1 MNTKELDEIAQFASI
16 HSSRNI
22 MILSCCA
29 DPGTAHNRLD
39 GGMNKL
45 ERGTYGDKIE
55 WAREN
60 KRKLYG
66 DLSTSASLTS

>member
-1 MNTKELDEIAQFASI
+1 MNTKELAQIAQFASI

-29 DPGTAHNRLD
+29 DPGTAHNSLD
-39 GGMNKL
+39 GRMYKL
-45 ERGTYGDKIE
+45 EQETYGYKLE

-60 KRKLYG
+60 KRTENCM
-66 DLSTSASLTS
+66 SV